1 VVKGSELMNKNKIRV
16 ISLLVVIFI
25 ALAATP
31 QMTSFPTG
39 VNRTNGTTGCACHS
53 GGAGTTT
60 VIVDGMPDSF
70 VGGTS
75 YELNITIS
83 NPDIAGGELSSN
95 MGGFRLFATDGTFSA
110 GENYTDLVQV
120 MDGGMTHTE
129 SGNDMRSW
137 VVVWTAPDNEGQI
150 VDFTVHGNAV
160 NGNAV
165 GNQDGNTG
173 DKWSTFQ
180 ASIPGA
186 AALGGGAILIEQAE
200 PYEVAIA
207 AITFGIALFS
217 LMLVYVFYRNNP
229 DGFNLNGLTEWLKK
243 WMTTTDHKEVGTLYF
258 VFSFLFLLIGGIFA
272 MLFRLQLAVAD
283 NDFLTQDQYNSFFTL
298 HGTTMIFL
306 AAMPMIAAFANWII
320 PLQIGAK
327 DLAFPRVNAMG
338 FWMLAF
344 SSVLLYGGVMSGE
357 GADIT
362 WTMYAPFSNS
372 LGEKGASAGTTLFV
386 AGIIMLG
393 ISSTLSGVN
402 FIATVMTMR
411 APGVTWMKMPL
422 FTWSIFVANA
432 MLYLS
437 LPALIIGTVY
447 LYFDRTIGTHFY
459 DAAVGGDPIL
469 WAHLFWYFGHPEVYV
484 VILPA
489 FGVVSEVLSTS
500 AKRSIFGYK
509 SMVYA
514 LAGIGVLGFIVWGH
528 HMLTSGMDPTLR
540 LIMMLTTMLVA
551 IPTGVKIFNWL
562 ATLWGGSLVFK
573 THTLW
578 ALGFLVTFTMGGIS
592 GMFFPVAGLDTHFH
606 DTYFVVAHFHYVLV
620 GGTLFGMFSA
630 IYYWYP
636 KAVGRKL
643 DEKLGLLHF
652 IITFIAMNG
661 TFWPMH
667 QLGIEGMP
675 RRYHTYSVDSWSELN
690 SFITISALIMG
701 FAQLIL
707 TWNIIRSYKYG
718 EKCGKDPWGGWSLEW
733 TTTSPP
739 PTPSFHEIPTQED
752 DNLHHVESSGGGM
765 FSRMW
770 KGVEPK

>member
-1 VVKGSELMNKNKIRV
+1 MNKNKIRV
-16 ISLLVVIFI
+16 MSLLFVIFI

-31 QMTSFPTG
+31 QITSYPTG
-39 VNRTNGTTGCACHS
+39 LGANGDPGCTCHS

-60 VIVDGMPDSF
+60 VIIDGMPDSF
-70 VGGTS
+70 TAGQS
-75 YELNITIS
+75 YELNITVS
-83 NPDIAGGELSSN
+83 NPSIAGAEISSN
-95 MGGFRLFATDGTFSA
+95 MGGFRLFASAGTFSA
-110 GENYTDLVQV
+110 GEGFTDLVQEL
-120 MDGGMTHTE
+120 DNGMTHTE
-129 SGNDMRSW
+129 LGNDNRSW
-137 VVVWTAPDNEGQI
+137 TVIWTAPDSEGQI
-150 VDFTVHGNAV
+150 VEFTVHGNAV

-165 GNQDGNTG
+165 GNSPPDGQSG
-173 DKWSTFQ
+173 DAWGTFET
-180 ASIPGA
+180 SLPGA
-186 AALGGGAILIEQAE
+186 AALGGGVAMIEQAE

-243 WMTTTDHKEVGTLYF
+243 WLTTTDHKEVGTLYF
-258 VFSFLFLLIGGIFA
+258 VYSFLFLLIGGIFA
-272 MLFRLQLAVAD
+272 MLFRIQLSVAN

-344 SSVLLYGGVMSGE
+344 SSILLYGGVLSGE

-362 WTMYAPFSNS
+362 WTMYAPFSS
-372 LGEKGASAGTTLFV
+372 SGGEKGASAGTTLFV
-386 AGIIMLG
+386 AGIVMLG

-402 FIATVMTMR
+402 FIATIMTMR

-422 FTWSIFVANA
+422 FTWSVFVANA

-447 LYFDRTIGTHFY
+447 LYLDRTIGTVFY
-459 DAAVGGDPIL
+459 DAAYGGDPIL
-469 WAHLFWYFGHPEVYV
+469 WAHLFWFFGHPEVYV
-484 VILPA
+484 VIVPA
-489 FGVVSEVLSTS
+489 FGVVSEVLATS
-500 AKRSIFGYK
+500 AKRSIFGYR

-514 LAGIGVLGFIVWGH
+514 MAGIGVLGFIVWGH

-540 LIMMLTTMLVA
+540 LVMMLTTMLVA

-620 GGTLFGMFSA
+620 GGTIFGMFSA

-636 KAVGRKL
+636 KATGRKL

-652 IITFIAMNG
+652 VITFVAMNA

-675 RRYHTYSVDSWSELN
+675 RRYHTYTVDSWTELN

-701 FAQLIL
+701 SAQLIL
-707 TWNIIRSYKYG
+707 AWNLVRSYKYG
-718 EKCGKDPWGGWSLEW
+718 EESGKDPWGGWSLEW
-733 TTTSPP
+733 TTSSPP
-739 PTPSFHEIPTQED
+739 PTPSFHEIPTQGD
-752 DNLHHVESSGGGM
+752 ANIHHSVEPKGGL
-765 FSRMW
+765 FSKMW
-770 KGVEPK
+770 KGSDSK

>member
-1 VVKGSELMNKNKIRV
+1 MVKGSELMNKNKIRV

-578 ALGFLVTFTMGGIS
+578 ALGF
-592 GMFFPVAGLDTHFH
+592 
-606 DTYFVVAHFHYVLV
+606 
-620 GGTLFGMFSA
+620 
-630 IYYWYP
+630 
-636 KAVGRKL
+636 
-643 DEKLGLLHF
+643 
-652 IITFIAMNG
+652 
-661 TFWPMH
+661 
-667 QLGIEGMP
+667 
-675 RRYHTYSVDSWSELN
+675 
-690 SFITISALIMG
+690 
-701 FAQLIL
+701 
-707 TWNIIRSYKYG
+707 
-718 EKCGKDPWGGWSLEW
+718 
-733 TTTSPP
+733 
-739 PTPSFHEIPTQED
+739 
-752 DNLHHVESSGGGM
+752 
-765 FSRMW
+765 
-770 KGVEPK
+770 